1 MQMNDPHVVA
11 LWYRLEHGDSV
22 DYGEAQPLDHI
33 ETGFRVKAEQG
44 QVCFE
49 FKDHY
54 ATEDAAR
61 EAIAGYIR
69 VWEFE
74 AGLLGGPHAFK
85 LTFDRAQITDRKPP
99 PPVPGV
105 VNVSAHIRAGAPTIT
120 VKVQVVNKTHYPPP
134 PSGLMLTPDVQTMYD
149 RFQGYRL
156 DREPLGSMAYFCVTI
171 LETSAG
177 QACKKGDQV
186 RKAAAKTYGIQLK
199 VLDKIATLSYK
210 KGGQQARKAS
220 GKDNNLT
227 AQESR
232 FMEEAIKAIIRR
244 AAEKA
249 HAPDSDLPKISLSD
263 LPPI

>member
-1 MQMNDPHVVA
+1 MNDPHVVA
-11 LWYRLEHGDSV
+11 LWYRIEHGDSV
-22 DYGEAQPLDHI
+22 DYGEAQPLDRA

-44 QVCFE
+44 RVCFE

-54 ATEDAAR
+54 ATKDAAR
-61 EAIAGYIR
+61 KAIEDYIR

-74 AGLLGGPHAFK
+74 AGLLGGPHSFK
-85 LTFDRAQITDRKPP
+85 LTFDRAQIKDRKPP

-105 VNVSAHIRAGAPTIT
+105 VSISAHTRAGVPTVT
-120 VKVQVVNKTHYPPP
+120 GKVQVVRTHYPPP

-156 DREPLGSMAYFCVTI
+156 GREPLASMAYFCVTV

-177 QACKKGDQV
+177 QTCPKSGV
-186 RKAAAKTYGIQLK
+186 REAAAKKYGIQLE
-199 VLDKIATLSYK
+199 VLSKLGELSSMR
-210 KGGQQARKAS
+210 GGQQARKAS
-220 GKDNNLT
+220 GKDNDLT

-232 FMEEAIKAIIRR
+232 FMQEAIKAVIRR

-263 LPPI
+263 LPSI

>member
-1 MQMNDPHVVA
+1 MNDPHVVA
-11 LWYRLEHGDSV
+11 LWYRIEHGDSV
-22 DYGEAQPLDHI
+22 DYGEAQPLDHV

-44 QVCFE
+44 RVCFE

-61 EAIAGYIR
+61 EAIEDYIR

-74 AGLLGGPHAFK
+74 AGLLGGPHSFK
-85 LTFDRAQITDRKPP
+85 LTFDRAQITDRKP
-99 PPVPGV
+99 VPGV
-105 VNVSAHIRAGAPTIT
+105 GGVSVHFLVSTPTVT
-120 VKVQVVNKTHYPPP
+120 LVKARVVKTHYPPP
-134 PSGLMLTPDVQTMYD
+134 PSGVMLTPDVQTMYD

-156 DREPLGSMAYFCVTI
+156 GREPLASMAYFCVTV

-177 QACKKGDQV
+177 QTCKKGEQV
-186 RKAAAKTYGIQLK
+186 REAAAKKYGIQPK
-199 VLDKIATLSYK
+199 VLRKIAKLSSER
-210 KGGQQARKAS
+210 GGQQARKAT
-220 GKDNNLT
+220 GKDNDLT

-232 FMEEAIKAIIRR
+232 FMQEAIKAVIRR

-249 HAPDSDLPKISLSD
+249 HAPDSDLPEISLSD